1 MILIFL
7 RIDIVLVSTTTLI
20 LLYVV
25 IFYFLFNF
33 FTDIMIIMIN
43 IIIAIDNMLLKVFER
58 EEPRGADHISR
69 PDRVQSSQQD

>member
-1 MILIFL
+1 
-7 RIDIVLVSTTTLI
+7 
-20 LLYVV
+20 
-25 IFYFLFNF
+25 
-33 FTDIMIIMIN
+33 MIIMIN